1 MTTNYMLHDDGSAEG
16 SDVGIPEGVDVGPRV
31 GYCEFVFVGT
41 QYIDEKF
48 DNHGLQLH
56 RMQ

>member
-1 MTTNYMLHDDGSAEG
+1 MLHDDGSAEG

-41 QYIDEKF
+41 QHIDEKF
-48 DNHGLQLH
+48 DNHGL
-56 RMQ
+56 